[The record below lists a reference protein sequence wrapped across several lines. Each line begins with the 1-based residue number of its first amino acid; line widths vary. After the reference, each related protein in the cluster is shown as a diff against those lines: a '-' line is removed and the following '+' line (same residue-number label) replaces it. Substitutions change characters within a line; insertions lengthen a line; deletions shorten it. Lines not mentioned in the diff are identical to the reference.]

1 MSATPL
7 EGVTVLAAEQQQ
19 ALPFATQLLARLGA
33 QVIKVEHPEIGE
45 SGRTSIPAMTARDG
59 RAVGATYLRNNL
71 GKRSVGIDLK
81 HTKGRDLFL
90 RLAREVDVVAENFK
104 SGTMDRLGLGY
115 DDVAAVAPRA
125 VYLSVSGFGN
135 SLPSPYRDWP
145 AYAAMAESMAGF
157 YERNRRDGARPRSGT
172 AGALGDIGTALF
184 ASIGVLAALRERDR
198 TGKGQLVDVAMF
210 DAMIAMADIV
220 PFYWSMGLRQEP
232 GHAPPP
238 VGIMDSFAVADG
250 YVVIQV
256 MREWHF
262 EALAGLVGHREWLKD
277 PALAER
283 SNWSERYEDKLLGAL
298 EEWGATRTMVEAT
311 DALASVGVA
320 AAPSFGPEH
329 LARDE
334 HVRAHNMLIEIPRD
348 DGGDPLL
355 VPGNPIKLS
364 GPDGAGDEYVPT
376 EMPLLGEDTDAVL
389 TDLAGLTPDELAA
402 LRAEHV
408 IS

>member
-7 EGVTVLAAEQQQ
+7 EGIRVLAAEQQQ
-19 ALPFATQLLARLGA
+19 ALPFATQLLARMGA
-33 QVIKVEHPEIGE
+33 EVIKVEHPETGE
-45 SGRTSIPAMTARDG
+45 SGRTSIPTMTARDG

-81 HTKGRDLFL
+81 RAEGRDIFL

-104 SGTMDRLGLGY
+104 SGTMDRLGLAY
-115 DDVAAVAPRA
+115 ADVAAVAPRA

-157 YERNRRDGARPRSGT
+157 YERNRREGARPRSGT

-198 TGKGQLVDVAMF
+198 TGKGQLVDVSMF

-220 PFYWSMGLRQEP
+220 PFYWSMGLRQET

-262 EALAGLVGHREWLKD
+262 QALAELVGHREWVKD
-277 PALAER
+277 PELSER
-283 SNWSERYEDKLLGAL
+283 SSWSERYEARLLGAL
-298 EEWGATRTMVEAT
+298 EEWGATRTMIEAT
-311 DALASVGVA
+311 EALASVGVA
-320 AAPSFGPEH
+320 ASPSFGPEH
-329 LARDE
+329 LAHDE
-334 HVRAHNMLIEIPRD
+334 HVRAHSMLVEVPRD
-348 DGGDPLL
+348 DGGDPML

-364 GPDGAGDEYVPT
+364 SGDEYIPT
-376 EMPLLGEDTDAVL
+376 EMPLLGEDTDRVL
-389 TDLAGLTPDELAA
+389 TELAGLTAADLAA
-402 LRAEHV
+402 LRAQGV
-408 IS
+408 IGP

>member
-7 EGVTVLAAEQQQ
+7 TGITVLAAEQQQ
-19 ALPFATQLLARLGA
+19 ALPFATQLLARMGA
-33 QVIKVEHPEIGE
+33 EIIKVEHPEIGE

-81 HTKGRDLFL
+81 HPKGRDLFL

-115 DDVAAVAPRA
+115 ADVAAVAPRA

-184 ASIGVLAALRERDR
+184 ASIGLLAALRERDR
-198 TGKGQLVDVAMF
+198 TGVGQLVDVAMF

-232 GHAPPP
+232 GFAPPP

-256 MREWHF
+256 MREWHLQ
-262 EALAGLVGHREWLKD
+262 ALAELVGHPEWVED
-277 PALAER
+277 PELAER
-283 SNWSERYEDKLLGAL
+283 SSWSERYEEKLLGPL

-311 DALASVGVA
+311 GALARVGVA
-320 AAPSFGPEH
+320 ASPSFGPEQ

-348 DGGDPLL
+348 DGGNPML

-364 GPDGAGDEYVPT
+364 GGSGGDEYVPT

-389 TDLAGLTPDELAA
+389 TELAGLTPDDLAA
-402 LRAEHV
+402 LRAQGV
-408 IS
+408 IGP

>member
-90 RLAREVDVVAENFK
+90 RLAREVDIVAENFK

-210 DAMIAMADIV
+210 DAMVAMADIV

-311 DALASVGVA
+311 DALARVGVA
-320 AAPSFGPEH
+320 ASPSFGPEH

-389 TDLAGLTPDELAA
+389 TDIAGLKPDELAA